1 LPLSSRCR
9 SVASSRAVTSSSG
22 GRQATRTSGS
32 EVMKGEEGLL
42 VQVGETL
49 QMSGLEGDG
58 LALAVFLCA
67 TV

>member
-1 LPLSSRCR
+1 
-9 SVASSRAVTSSSG
+9 
-22 GRQATRTSGS
+22 
-32 EVMKGEEGLL
+32 MKGEEGLL